1 MNSELLFDKEAP
13 KYPVIIKVIEVAS
26 EAFYNYGIKTITMDE
41 IASSAAISK
50 RTLYQLF
57 KDKEELL
64 LACILHSQMDM
75 EEHIKDLLSQ
85 TSSVLEIIL
94 HIYKYLIRQYHNI
107 DKRFFEDIHRYP
119 SVYKIFLRGQER
131 DSSDVVNFF
140 RSGVEQGLFR
150 SDVNFEIVNF
160 LLREQFNIFL
170 DSNIYLKYTFVD
182 IYESLM
188 FTYLRGISTDKGVR
202 ELELFLQEY
211 RKD

>member
-1 MNSELLFDKEAP
+1 M
-13 KYPVIIKVIEVAS
+13 
-26 EAFYNYGIKTITMDE
+26 
-41 IASSAAISK
+41 
-50 RTLYQLF
+50 
-57 KDKEELL
+57 
-64 LACILHSQMDM
+64 
-75 EEHIKDLLSQ
+75 
-85 TSSVLEIIL
+85 
-94 HIYKYLIRQYHNI
+94 
-107 DKRFFEDIHRYP
+107 
-119 SVYKIFLRGQER
+119 RGQER

-140 RSGVEQGLFR
+140 RRGVEQGLFR

>member
-1 MNSELLFDKEAP
+1 MDKELLVNKDAP
-13 KYPVIIKVIEVAS
+13 KYPVIKKVIEVAS

-64 LACILHSQMDM
+64 LACILNSQMEM
-75 EEHIKDLLSQ
+75 EEDIKKLLSQ
-85 TSSVLEIIL
+85 TSNVLEIIL

-107 DKRFFEDIHRYP
+107 DKRFFEDIYRYP

-131 DSSDVVNFF
+131 DSSDAVAFF
-140 RSGVEQGLFR
+140 RRGVDQGLFR
-150 SDVNFEIVNF
+150 GDVNFEIVNF

-188 FTYLRGISTDKGVR
+188 FTYLRGISTEKGAH
-202 ELELFLQEY
+202 ELEIFLQDY
-211 RKD
+211 RRI